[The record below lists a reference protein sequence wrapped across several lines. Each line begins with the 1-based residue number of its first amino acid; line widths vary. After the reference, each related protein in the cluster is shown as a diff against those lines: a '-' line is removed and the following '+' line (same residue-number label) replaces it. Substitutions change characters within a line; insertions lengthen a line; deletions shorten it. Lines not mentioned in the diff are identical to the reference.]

1 MCAFS
6 SALRMGEGGVE
17 SRRRELADGISG
29 DILFKLRKLFKLWVH
44 PTPSPPPP
52 PPIPPFHLVKL
63 VGEEGAV
70 IFILRQICGSEIEP
84 NWLNLRIT
92 YLIYIRVR

>member
-1 MCAFS
+1 MFCVCVFVCIKN
-6 SALRMGEGGVE
+6 GGGGGVE
-17 SRRRELADGISG
+17 SRKRELADGISG

-44 PTPSPPPP
+44 PTPPP